1 MSPTDTLIRDLT
13 RTRDEVLDHF
23 SLRDADL
30 ARTYA
35 PGKWSVR
42 FILLH
47 LADSELVLAERLH
60 RVIGEQGVIWFY
72 DQDKWAKALD
82 YATRPLE
89 PAKEAFA
96 ALRGLIIS
104 DARRH
109 YEKDGALEF
118 VHSTTGLRTLKEEFD
133 KVASHTE
140 HHLAQIR
147 VALRASA

>member
-1 MSPTDTLIRDLT
+1 MSPTDALIRELE
-13 RTRDEVLDHF
+13 RTRDEVLGHF
-23 SLRDADL
+23 ARPDADL
-30 ARTYA
+30 ARTYG

-42 FILLH
+42 FLLLH
-47 LADSELVLAERLH
+47 LTDSETVFVERLH
-60 RVIGEQGVIWFY
+60 RVISEQGVIWFY

-82 YATRPLE
+82 YSTRPLA
-89 PAKEAFA
+89 PAKQAFA
-96 ALRGLIIS
+96 ALRDLIVS

-118 VHSTTGLRTLKEEFD
+118 VHSRTGLRTLKDEFD

-147 VALRASA
+147 LALR